1 MTRSN
6 SSLSAGYEQALD
18 AKIQKNASLINRVS
32 GGVNQAKAAF
42 QFLGQLPFL
51 KVQTT
56 RVTINVPWILPQEL
70 DRYARTFSQYQRELD
85 ATLKQWCVGKTPAEC
100 ADIHANANIGALK
113 SSIERNLQIIETYK
127 RFPEKLQKYITWK
140 QRYISQILCNVD
152 IIEKTLVG
160 WYRDNGIRFR
170 KWAEFYVLVKSVMQ
184 SWQPVMEIF
193 KK

>member
-1 MTRSN
+1 M
-6 SSLSAGYEQALD
+6 
-18 AKIQKNASLINRVS
+18 
-32 GGVNQAKAAF
+32 NQAKAAF

-100 ADIHANANIGALK
+100 ADINSNVNIGALK

-152 IIEKTLVG
+152 IIEKILVG

>member
-18 AKIQKNASLINRVS
+18 AKIQKNASLINQLS

-127 RFPEKLQKYITWK
+127 RFPEKLGNSVIYH
-140 QRYISQILCNVD
+140 RFFVMLILLR
-152 IIEKTLVG
+152 KLLLA
-160 WYRDNGIRFR
+160 GIVIM
-170 KWAEFYVLVKSVMQ
+170 EYDSVSGQNSMCLL
-184 SWQPVMEIF
+184 SL
-193 KK
+193 

>member
-1 MTRSN
+1 M
-6 SSLSAGYEQALD
+6 
-18 AKIQKNASLINRVS
+18 
-32 GGVNQAKAAF
+32 
-42 QFLGQLPFL
+42 
-51 KVQTT
+51 
-56 RVTINVPWILPQEL
+56 INVPWILPQEL
-70 DRYARTFSQYQRELD
+70 DRYARTLSQYQRELD
-85 ATLKQWCVGKTPAEC
+85 TTLNQWCVGKTPAEC
-100 ADIHANANIGALK
+100 ADIHTNANIGALK
-113 SSIERNLQIIETYK
+113 SSIERNLQVIETYK

-170 KWAEFYVLVKSVMQ
+170 KWAEFYVLVKAVMQ